1 MKNLT
6 SFFHFCAGADESI
19 LKRTPTDSNKYAGIG
34 ATVFFTGIFA
44 GLAGAYAINTVF
56 DSLLMTIPFGI
67 LWGLMIFNLD
77 RYIVMSIKKKDNIWK
92 EFGMATP
99 RIVLAVLIAF
109 VIAKPLELKLFES
122 EIASELILKEQQVYK
137 AQEDLL
143 RNRFTADLS
152 SLKSDI
158 VSLKS
163 EIQVKQQK
171 RDELNAIAIQE
182 ADGTGGSGK
191 RNLGPIYNA
200 KKKDAN
206 LAQAELTSTL
216 ASMNPIIEA
225 KQNKIAET
233 ERIMAESIAAMEKT
247 KLDGFAA
254 RLDALGNLAS
264 KSSTIYWAS
273 IFITLLF
280 IAIETSPLFVKLISD
295 RSPYDYRLNQH
306 EILAAQTH
314 NAYVGKLTSIT
325 EAELRFIKETDK
337 YQSIQTSG
345 AEKEI
350 IKKVIET
357 EIENLKG
364 KTISWQEYKTMGR
377 KFS

>member
-109 VIAKPLELKLFES
+109 VIAKPLELKIFES

-233 ERIMAESIAAMEKT
+233 ERIMAESIAAMGKT

-345 AEKEI
+345 AEKEV

-357 EIENLKG
+357 EIDNLKG